1 MDNLAHF
8 GRFLE
13 NIRENLSL
21 TKVEVSRLSG
31 LNTETI
37 RRIEYGEVSPKF
49 ETLDRLS
56 GIYKVDVVQLFME
69 HRLKDYSHFHKLEDN
84 VESLIDRDDVTSLP
98 KVLLELESFYK
109 GIDDTSF
116 YKVSVK
122 QLIFLIKGIISYKH
136 DKEYEKSLSI
146 LIEGIRITTPSFS
159 LDNYKYYNYNPTEL
173 RVLMNIAFVVNRLGE
188 TRKYKE
194 MLKFCVY
201 KVDPNDVSY
210 PKLCHNLAGAYRR
223 NKNYESSLYYSDLAI
238 KTAQEQRNYNGLN
251 ILFYGKG
258 LSEFYLGLEDYK
270 KSFETCFYLCE
281 AFGQL
286 ELKETYLSNIKN
298 ILGVEMDL

>member
-37 RRIEYGEVSPKF
+37 RRIEYGEVLPKF
-49 ETLDRLS
+49 ETLDQLS
-56 GIYKVDVVQLFME
+56 NTYKMDIVQLFIE
-69 HRLKDYSHFHKLEDN
+69 HRLKDYAYFHRLEDR
-84 VESLIDRDDVTSLP
+84 VESLIDRNDISSLP
-98 KVLLELESFYK
+98 KVLFKLESFYK
-109 GIDDTSF
+109 IIDDTSF
-116 YKVSVK
+116 YKGSAK
-122 QLIFLIKGIISYKH
+122 QLILLIKSIILYKG
-136 DKEYEKSLSI
+136 DKGYEKSLSI

-238 KTAQEQRNYNGLN
+238 KTAQKHRNYNGLN